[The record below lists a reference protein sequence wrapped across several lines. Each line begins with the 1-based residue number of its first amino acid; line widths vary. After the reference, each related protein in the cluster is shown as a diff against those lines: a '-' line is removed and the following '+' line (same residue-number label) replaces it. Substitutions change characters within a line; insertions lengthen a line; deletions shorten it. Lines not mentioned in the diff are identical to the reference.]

1 MVRAAIHW
9 DDAEMPKEV
18 VMRPASRG
26 TEEWHWSGSFR
37 LSTREEYFGL
47 RVRSKVNRDRAINVP
62 VNCTVGPSGTPQIFL
77 EMLHGVMQQTYLLG
91 VAQEVQHD
99 TCVFLRLWQ

>member
-1 MVRAAIHW
+1 
-9 DDAEMPKEV
+9 
-18 VMRPASRG
+18 MRPASRG

-62 VNCTVGPSGTPQIFL
+62 VNCTVGPSGVPLPPYKGCIVL
-77 EMLHGVMQQTYLLG
+77 CE
-91 VAQEVQHD
+91 
-99 TCVFLRLWQ
+99 

>member
-1 MVRAAIHW
+1 
-9 DDAEMPKEV
+9 
-18 VMRPASRG
+18 MRPASRG

-62 VNCTVGPSGTPQIFL
+62 VNCTVGPSGVPHPFYEACMVLCKRVNPGLANPLQ
-77 EMLHGVMQQTYLLG
+77 
-91 VAQEVQHD
+91 
-99 TCVFLRLWQ
+99 